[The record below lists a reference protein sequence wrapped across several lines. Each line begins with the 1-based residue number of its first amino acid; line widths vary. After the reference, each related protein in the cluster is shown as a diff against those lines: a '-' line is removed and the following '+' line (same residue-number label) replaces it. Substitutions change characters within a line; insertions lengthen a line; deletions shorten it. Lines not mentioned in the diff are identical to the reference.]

1 MDRVEK
7 VVECIKR
14 YNPEKII
21 IFGSYVRGEMDE
33 YSDLD
38 FVVIKKT
45 KKRFIRRLIEVAEL
59 IDLDLGK
66 VDVLN
71 LLRIQRERINE
82 NLLPSIAEY
91 REYFG
96 VTKKK
101 LLKYARPGLLILHPG
116 PVNRGVEL
124 TPDVLDKGV
133 LEVTFSRT
141 VDDASLDS
149 AGKRHPSMAFVSSD
163 NGQTWQEA
171 KKALSSRN
179 SCRLQNGGMIH
190 LEKPTEVDMAKEE

>member
-45 KKRFIRRLIEVAEL
+45 KKRFIKRLIEVVEL

-66 VDVLN
+66 VDVFVYTPEEFKEM
-71 LLRIQRERINE
+71 IERENPFIE
-82 NLLPSIAEY
+82 NVLKEGRVVY
-91 REYFG
+91 E
-96 VTKKK
+96 KK
-101 LLKYARPGLLILHPG
+101 
-116 PVNRGVEL
+116 
-124 TPDVLDKGV
+124 
-133 LEVTFSRT
+133 
-141 VDDASLDS
+141 
-149 AGKRHPSMAFVSSD
+149 
-163 NGQTWQEA
+163 
-171 KKALSSRN
+171 
-179 SCRLQNGGMIH
+179 
-190 LEKPTEVDMAKEE
+190 

>member
-66 VDVLN
+66 VDVFVYTPEEFKEM
-71 LLRIQRERINE
+71 IERENPFIE
-82 NLLPSIAEY
+82 NVLKEGRVVY
-91 REYFG
+91 E
-96 VTKKK
+96 KK
-101 LLKYARPGLLILHPG
+101 
-116 PVNRGVEL
+116 
-124 TPDVLDKGV
+124 
-133 LEVTFSRT
+133 
-141 VDDASLDS
+141 
-149 AGKRHPSMAFVSSD
+149 
-163 NGQTWQEA
+163 
-171 KKALSSRN
+171 
-179 SCRLQNGGMIH
+179 
-190 LEKPTEVDMAKEE
+190 